1 MRPGTSSKCP
11 DQHNPKEVKEKDII
25 KGCIRGK
32 AKAQKAL
39 VDRYGPSLLTVS
51 RRYAIDLPMAEDILQ
66 DAFIKI
72 FQNFRRFDARIGNLE
87 PWLRRIVI
95 NTALDR
101 VRKESKKMEYAGLD
115 MISHPAS
122 APDVYSQLEAE
133 EIMALLET
141 MPVGFRTVFN
151 LYVIEGYSHQEIA
164 EKLEIQAASSR
175 SQLLR
180 ARSWMQR
187 ALKAL
192 QELQY
197 EPKRI

>member
-1 MRPGTSSKCP
+1 
-11 DQHNPKEVKEKDII
+11 
-25 KGCIRGK
+25 
-32 AKAQKAL
+32 
-39 VDRYGPSLLTVS
+39 
-51 RRYAIDLPMAEDILQ
+51 
-66 DAFIKI
+66 
-72 FQNFRRFDARIGNLE
+72 
-87 PWLRRIVI
+87 
-95 NTALDR
+95 
-101 VRKESKKMEYAGLD
+101 MEYAGLD

-187 ALKAL
+187 ALKDL